1 MANKKERLLFLR
13 ELLLAET
20 DENHYITMEEIAR
33 RLQADRRTIEQDIDT
48 LIQSGI
54 DIEKKPRPKLSY
66 AVLSR
71 DFTLEEIKN
80 FFQNY
85 KTLQNIEVK
94 VYDYHDEQSALKLI
108 AECQKRY
115 LENVK

>member
-1 MANKKERLLFLR
+1 MVNKKERLLFLL
-13 ELLLAET
+13 ELLLEET

-48 LIQSGI
+48 LIQAGM

-71 DFTLEEIKN
+71 DFTLGKLN
-80 FFQNY
+80 CYLTVCKYRSFFP
-85 KTLQNIEVK
+85 
-94 VYDYHDEQSALKLI
+94 
-108 AECQKRY
+108 KR
-115 LENVK
+115 KQRT

>member
-1 MANKKERLLFLR
+1 MVNKKERLLFLR

-48 LIQSGI
+48 LIQAGM

-71 DFTLEEIKN
+71 DFTLEEIN
-80 FFQNY
+80 FN
-85 KTLQNIEVK
+85 KCL
-94 VYDYHDEQSALKLI
+94 
-108 AECQKRY
+108 
-115 LENVK
+115 

>member
-1 MANKKERLLFLR
+1 MQ

-48 LIQSGI
+48 LIQAGM

-71 DFTLEEIKN
+71 DFTLEEIKLLLDCVQVSKFLSERKQRN
-80 FFQNY
+80 
-85 KTLQNIEVK
+85 
-94 VYDYHDEQSALKLI
+94 
-108 AECQKRY
+108 
-115 LENVK
+115 